1 MLAFI
6 RFITFIFCSALAVF
20 IIVVGSLFTK
30 NKQQWGWKIRSLWG
44 RILCRLLNIRVKREG
59 EIKLDTFLLISNHRS
74 YIDIV
79 VTLGYTN
86 ANPVAK
92 AEVSKWPIIGY
103 GGKVSGIIF
112 VKRESQSSRRSTRTA
127 IEDALLKGIP
137 ILIYPEGTTNGG
149 KTTLEFKKGVF
160 EIAARHKIPVVPCA
174 IDYAN
179 PKSYWLGDDTFMPH
193 FFRTFNSWR
202 INATLNFGEPVI
214 SDNRDELAGQS
225 RAWIDERLM
234 AGWNAD
240 DAD

>member
-6 RFITFIFCSALAVF
+6 RFIAFILWSSLVVF
-20 IIVVGSLFTK
+20 TIILGSLFTRK
-30 NKQQWGWKIRSLWG
+30 KQQWGWKLRWLWCQVLWWILGIR
-44 RILCRLLNIRVKREG
+44 IKKEG
-59 EIKLDTFLLISNHRS
+59 ETNLDTFLLISNHRS

-79 VTLGYTN
+79 VTLGHTI

-137 ILIYPEGTTNGG
+137 ILIYPEGTTNGE

-179 PKSYWLGDDTFMPH
+179 PISYWLGDDTFMPH
-193 FFRTFNSWR
+193 FFRIFNSWR
-202 INATLNFGEPVI
+202 INATLNFGDPII
-214 SDNRDELAGQS
+214 SDNRDELARQT

-240 DAD
+240 DTD